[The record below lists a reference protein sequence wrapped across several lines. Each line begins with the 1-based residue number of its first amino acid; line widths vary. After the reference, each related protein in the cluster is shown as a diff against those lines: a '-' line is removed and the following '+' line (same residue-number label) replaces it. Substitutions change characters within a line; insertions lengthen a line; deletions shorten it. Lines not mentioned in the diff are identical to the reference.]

1 MKKIITT
8 SIIFSLILIY
18 AVSVCSQPSK
28 DNFMTSELNR
38 IEQYLIHRDSL
49 NKEVSKVAVAWHLD
63 HSLKV
68 INGICD
74 SLHAS
79 KPESYKKRFNIA
91 RTFSFTFGFIPRGRA
106 QSPKSVLP
114 PDTIKTD
121 DIVSQLSIARDKLTS
136 LDALDDKSNFK
147 HPVFD
152 QLNKKQARRFIEIH
166 TRHHLKIVKDIL
178 KE

>member
-1 MKKIITT
+1 MKKTLIIV
-8 SIIFSLILIY
+8 LILSLVI
-18 AVSVCSQPSK
+18 VGVVNVFSQPSK
-28 DNFMTSELNR
+28 YNYMKSELNK
-38 IEQYLIHRDSL
+38 IEEYLIHRDSL
-49 NKEVSKVAVAWHLD
+49 NKEVSRVAVAWHLD

-74 SLHAS
+74 SLQKS
-79 KPESYKKRFNIA
+79 KPTAYKRKFNMA

-121 DIVSQLSIARDKLTS
+121 DIVSQLAIARDKLS
-136 LDALDDKSNFK
+136 ILDALDDKSNFK
-147 HPVFD
+147 HPVFN
-152 QLNKKQARRFIEIH
+152 QLNKKQAKKFIEIH
-166 TRHHLKIVKDIL
+166 TRHHLKIVRDIL

>member
-1 MKKIITT
+1 MKIIITT
-8 SIIFSLILIY
+8 TLILSLIIIG
-18 AVSVCSQPSK
+18 AVSVFSQPSK
-28 DNFMTSELNR
+28 NNFMTSELNK
-38 IEQYLIHRDSL
+38 IEHYLIHRDSL
-49 NKEVSKVAVAWHLD
+49 NKEVSKVAVGWHLD

-74 SLHAS
+74 SLQIS
-79 KPESYKKRFNIA
+79 NPEAYKRKFNIA

-114 PDTIKTD
+114 PETIKTD
-121 DIVSQLSIARDKLTS
+121 DIVSQLAIARDKLDN
-136 LDALDDKSNFK
+136 LEAMDDKSNFK
-147 HPVFD
+147 HPFFD
-152 QLNKKQARRFIEIH
+152 QLNKKQAKRFIEIH

>member
-1 MKKIITT
+1 MKKIIITV
-8 SIIFSLILIY
+8 LILGFIFISF
-18 AVSVCSQPSK
+18 VKIGEQPSRS
-28 DNFMTSELNR
+28 NFMKSELNT
-38 IEQYLIHRDSL
+38 IEKFLVHRDSL
-49 NKEVSKVAVAWHLD
+49 NTEVSKVAVAWHLD

-74 SLHAS
+74 SLQAS
-79 KPESYKKRFNIA
+79 DPQKYKRKFNVP
-91 RTFSFTFGFIPRGRA
+91 RLFSFTFGFIPRGRA

-121 DIVSQLSIARDKLTS
+121 NIVSQLGSARDKLLALEG
-136 LDALDDKSNFK
+136 LDEKSNFR
-147 HPVFD
+147 HPVFN
-152 QLNKKQARRFIEIH
+152 QLNKRQAKRFIEIH

>member
-1 MKKIITT
+1 MK
-8 SIIFSLILIY
+8 
-18 AVSVCSQPSK
+18 
-28 DNFMTSELNR
+28 SELNK
-38 IEQYLIHRDSL
+38 IEKYLIYRDSL
-49 NKEVSKVAVAWHLD
+49 NEEVSRVAVAWHLD

-74 SLHAS
+74 SLHKS
-79 KPESYKKRFNIA
+79 DPEAYVRKFNMP
-91 RTFSFTFGFIPRGRA
+91 RLLSFTLGYIPRGRA
-106 QSPKSVLP
+106 QAPQSVLP

-121 DIVSQLSIARDKLTS
+121 DIVLQLSMARDKLKHIGN
-136 LDALDDKSNFK
+136 LDDHSNFK

-152 QLNKKQARRFIEIH
+152 RLNKKQAKRFIEIH

>member
-1 MKKIITT
+1 MKKTIVIVL
-8 SIIFSLILIY
+8 ILSLIFIGF
-18 AVSVCSQPSK
+18 VKVGEQPSK
-28 DNFMTSELNR
+28 DNFMKSELNT
-38 IEQYLIHRDSL
+38 IEKYLVHRDSL
-49 NKEVSKVAVAWHLD
+49 NTEVSKVAVAWHLD

-74 SLHAS
+74 TLQAS
-79 KPESYKKRFNIA
+79 DPKKYKKKFNVP
-91 RTFSFTFGFIPRGRA
+91 RLFSFTFGFIPRGRA

-114 PDTIKTD
+114 PDTIKTG
-121 DIVSQLSIARDKLTS
+121 DIVKQLALARDKMVG
-136 LDALDDKSNFK
+136 LDALDEKTNFR

-152 QLNKKQARRFIEIH
+152 RLNKKQAKRFIEIH

>member
-1 MKKIITT
+1 MKIRITST
-8 SIIFSLILIY
+8 LILCLIIIGT
-18 AVSVCSQPSK
+18 VSVASLPSK
-28 DNFMTSELNR
+28 NNFMTSELNR

-49 NKEVSKVAVAWHLD
+49 NKEVSKVAVGWHLD

-74 SLHAS
+74 SLRAS
-79 KPESYKKRFNIA
+79 NPETYKRKFNIA
-91 RTFSFTFGFIPRGRA
+91 RAFSFTFGFIPRGRA

-114 PDTIKTD
+114 PDTIKTA
-121 DIVSQLSIARDKLTS
+121 DIVSQLAMARDKLVTLES
-136 LDALDDKSNFK
+136 LDNKSNFK

-166 TRHHLKIVKDIL
+166 TRHHLKIVQDIL